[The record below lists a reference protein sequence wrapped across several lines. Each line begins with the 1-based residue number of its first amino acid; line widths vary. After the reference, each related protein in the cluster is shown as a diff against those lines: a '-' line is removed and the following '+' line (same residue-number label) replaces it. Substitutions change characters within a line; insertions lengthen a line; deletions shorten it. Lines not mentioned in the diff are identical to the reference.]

1 MKTKQY
7 KIAVLGAGSW
17 GITLGDV
24 LYNNGH
30 NVALW
35 EFDPVQ
41 AEKLKKNR
49 KFVSLKGYSIPQDIK
64 ITSDMTEAVRGV
76 RYIIVS
82 VPSAAIGS
90 VAGQLGKL
98 KPLKSQTV
106 ISTVKGFENKTLN
119 RPSEVLRNNLGKR
132 EHIVVLSGPS
142 HAEEVVKNVPT
153 AVVVASVSEK
163 AAKEVQ
169 NLFSNVYFR
178 AYTSGDIKGV
188 ELGGALKNVVAVA
201 SGISNGLKMGD
212 NTKAALI
219 TRGVAEMIRLGL
231 ELGAKK
237 STFNGLSGIGDL
249 IVTCFSEHSRNFRFG
264 RFIGQ
269 GLTMKEALS
278 KMDTAVEGA
287 GTAKS
292 CRELAKKYNVKMPV
306 CNTVYEILYK
316 GKDPEKAWKELM
328 NRPIKSEG
336 LEEA

>member
-1 MKTKQY
+1 
-7 KIAVLGAGSW
+7 
-17 GITLGDV
+17 
-24 LYNNGH
+24 
-30 NVALW
+30 
-35 EFDPVQ
+35 
-41 AEKLKKNR
+41 
-49 KFVSLKGYSIPQDIK
+49 
-64 ITSDMTEAVRGV
+64 
-76 RYIIVS
+76 
-82 VPSAAIGS
+82 
-90 VAGQLGKL
+90 
-98 KPLKSQTV
+98 
-106 ISTVKGFENKTLN
+106 
-119 RPSEVLRNNLGKR
+119 
-132 EHIVVLSGPS
+132 
-142 HAEEVVKNVPT
+142 
-153 AVVVASVSEK
+153 
-163 AAKEVQ
+163 
-169 NLFSNVYFR
+169 
-178 AYTSGDIKGV
+178 
-188 ELGGALKNVVAVA
+188 VVAVA

-328 NRPIKSEG
+328 NRPLKSEG

>member
-30 NVALW
+30 NVTLW

-142 HAEEVVKNVPT
+142 HAEEVVKNHLKLLRIICILFFLMYISGPT
-153 AVVVASVSEK
+153 HQVILKVS
-163 AAKEVQ
+163 
-169 NLFSNVYFR
+169 N
-178 AYTSGDIKGV
+178 
-188 ELGGALKNVVAVA
+188 
-201 SGISNGLKMGD
+201 
-212 NTKAALI
+212 
-219 TRGVAEMIRLGL
+219 
-231 ELGAKK
+231 
-237 STFNGLSGIGDL
+237 
-249 IVTCFSEHSRNFRFG
+249 SEEH
-264 RFIGQ
+264 
-269 GLTMKEALS
+269 
-278 KMDTAVEGA
+278 
-287 GTAKS
+287 
-292 CRELAKKYNVKMPV
+292 
-306 CNTVYEILYK
+306 
-316 GKDPEKAWKELM
+316 
-328 NRPIKSEG
+328 
-336 LEEA
+336 